1 MAIGYACLCVGVP
14 GTALTHLTQRTATPE
29 RLREATATNLRALG
43 AMVAYNREQGIRLFR
58 ISSDIVPLV
67 THPTH
72 RFDWATAFAGELA
85 ALGERIRAAGI
96 RVSMHPGQYTVLN
109 SPREEV
115 AAAAV
120 EDLLYHTAFLDA
132 LGVDSTC
139 KIILHIGGAYGD
151 KTTAL
156 EAFARRYESLPQ
168 PILRRLVVE
177 NDDRSYTVADALALH
192 RRVGVPVVYDNLHDA
207 CTPSPES
214 CPPSEWIARCAA
226 TWGLADGRPKVHYSQ
241 SRPGPNPR
249 AHSDAIELE
258 AFLDFYRRLPVPVDV
273 MLEVK
278 DKNLSAVRCLR
289 AVGEMEARPQW
300 DKQ

>member
-14 GTALTHLTQRTATPE
+14 GTALAHVTQRTATPE
-29 RLREATATNLRALG
+29 RLREVTAANLRALM
-43 AMVAYNREQGIRLFR
+43 AMVAYNREQGIGLFR
-58 ISSDIVPLV
+58 ISSDIVPLA

-72 RFDWATAFAGELA
+72 GFDWAHDFAGELA
-85 ALGERIRAAGI
+85 ALGQSIQAAGI

-120 EDLLYHTAFLDA
+120 EDLLYHAAFLDA
-132 LGVDSTC
+132 LGVDGTC

-151 KTTAL
+151 KTAAM
-156 EAFARRYESLPQ
+156 EAFARRYEALPE
-168 PILRRLVVE
+168 PVRRRLVAE

-192 RRVGVPVVYDNLHDA
+192 RLVGVPVIYDNLHDA
-207 CTPSPES
+207 CNPSPEP
-214 CPPSEWIARCAA
+214 CPPAEWIARCAT
-226 TWGLADGRPKVHYSQ
+226 TWGPADGVPKVHYSQ

-249 AHSDAIELE
+249 AHSDSIELE
-258 AFLDFYRRLPVPVDV
+258 PFLYFYRRLPLPVDV

-289 AVGEMEARPQW
+289 AVGEMNDRPA
-300 DKQ
+300 